1 MCTQGF
7 HADVQVSSFRSQHCA
22 AGWLG
27 CGARLRQNACA
38 RDALGALRRRKH
50 VLDMCLC
57 SKQPCARYVLG
68 FRPDGRSMRSQGH
81 RADVQPI
88 FLKSQHTTVHWLRP
102 KQGHTQYLAQQQRH
116 RPNQRHRQTQLLHHL
131 ARSRQRWRASQGLA
145 ANLPNRTYNI

>member
-88 FLKSQHTTVHWLRP
+88 F
-102 KQGHTQYLAQQQRH
+102 
-116 RPNQRHRQTQLLHHL
+116 
-131 ARSRQRWRASQGLA
+131 
-145 ANLPNRTYNI
+145 